1 MDRTRL
7 LLKKMMV
14 VKVKALKGCHELN
27 GLCKGAKGT
36 SNSDGSEV
44 NKSDNVHGKLLRD
57 VA

>member
-1 MDRTRL
+1 ML

-14 VKVKALKGCHELN
+14 VKVKAIKGCHELN

-44 NKSDNVHGKLLRD
+44 NESNNVHVYSGE
-57 VA
+57 VV